1 MAGSEWTYGIG
12 KSADREISRLP
23 RDVAGEAKD
32 TIESLLD
39 DQIPPGSVKL
49 RGYVNAYRVR
59 FGNERY
65 RILYRESPPPAY
77 SRVSRTA
84 AADSIREDEKSPILM
99 SGQR

>member
-1 MAGSEWTYGIG
+1 MAGAEWTYGIG

-23 RDVAGEAKD
+23 RDLAREAKD

-39 DQIPPGSVKL
+39 DPIPPGSVKL

-65 RILYRESPPPAY
+65 RILYTVNSHRRHIHVFRVRPRPTAY
-77 SRVSRTA
+77 VKMKNHRY
-84 AADSIREDEKSPILM
+84 
-99 SGQR
+99 

>member
-23 RDVAGEAKD
+23 RDLAREAKD

-39 DQIPPGSVKL
+39 DPIPPGSVKL

-59 FGNERY
+59 FGHERY
-65 RILYRESPPPAY
+65 RILYTVNSHRRHIHVFRVRPRPTAY
-77 SRVSRTA
+77 VKMKNHRY
-84 AADSIREDEKSPILM
+84 
-99 SGQR
+99 